1 MLPKKIEE
9 ENGIPTNLASF
20 KLDLQENEKK
30 AKENLIL
37 PYTLYVKISCGLSK
51 NTNSNHMHIYL
62 FRVQNSSNDGG
73 MIHYVPDE
81 ADDWDEEDPD
91 DDLEI

>member
-1 MLPKKIEE
+1 MCN
-9 ENGIPTNLASF
+9 NG
-20 KLDLQENEKK
+20 
-30 AKENLIL
+30 
-37 PYTLYVKISCGLSK
+37 
-51 NTNSNHMHIYL
+51 
-62 FRVQNSSNDGG
+62 GG

>member
-1 MLPKKIEE
+1 M
-9 ENGIPTNLASF
+9 F
-20 KLDLQENEKK
+20 
-30 AKENLIL
+30 
-37 PYTLYVKISCGLSK
+37 Y
-51 NTNSNHMHIYL
+51 
-62 FRVQNSSNDGG
+62 RVQKAPNSGG

>member
-1 MLPKKIEE
+1 MY
-9 ENGIPTNLASF
+9 S
-20 KLDLQENEKK
+20 KLDKNK
-30 AKENLIL
+30 NINYIIINYYYIL
-37 PYTLYVKISCGLSK
+37 F
-51 NTNSNHMHIYL
+51 
-62 FRVQNSSNDGG
+62 FRVQNAPNIGG

>member
-1 MLPKKIEE
+1 ML
-9 ENGIPTNLASF
+9 
-20 KLDLQENEKK
+20 
-30 AKENLIL
+30 
-37 PYTLYVKISCGLSK
+37 YC
-51 NTNSNHMHIYL
+51 
-62 FRVQNSSNDGG
+62 RVQNASNSGG

>member
-1 MLPKKIEE
+1 VQ
-9 ENGIPTNLASF
+9 IPS
-20 KLDLQENEKK
+20 
-30 AKENLIL
+30 
-37 PYTLYVKISCGLSK
+37 
-51 NTNSNHMHIYL
+51 NT
-62 FRVQNSSNDGG
+62 GG

>member
-1 MLPKKIEE
+1 MY
-9 ENGIPTNLASF
+9 
-20 KLDLQENEKK
+20 KLDVNIFLF
-30 AKENLIL
+30 
-37 PYTLYVKISCGLSK
+37 
-51 NTNSNHMHIYL
+51 
-62 FRVQNSSNDGG
+62 FRVQNTSNSGG